1 LRPRNDHEN
10 DHFKYRARSKF
21 FYKGRFSKI
30 SGISS
35 GFYFVFHEKTS
46 KISKKMSFELGRI
59 SNLFLK
65 GVLLDQ
71 HSNFGGANS

>member
-1 LRPRNDHEN
+1 MTMKMFTTLIEHVQ
-10 DHFKYRARSKF
+10 KF
-21 FYKGRFSKI
+21 FYKGRFPKI
-30 SGISS
+30 SSGISS

-46 KISKKMSFELGRI
+46 KISKKMSFELGWI

-65 GVLLDQ
+65 GVCLNQ